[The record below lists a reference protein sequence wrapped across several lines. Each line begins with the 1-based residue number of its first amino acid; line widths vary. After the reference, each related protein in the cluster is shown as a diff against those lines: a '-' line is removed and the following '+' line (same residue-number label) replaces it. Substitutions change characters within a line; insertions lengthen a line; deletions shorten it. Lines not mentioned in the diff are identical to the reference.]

1 MKPVFEQDVLFTLR
15 GAGAARR
22 GIWLSRCSL
31 LALSAALPML
41 QAGAAIAQQRIE
53 RRGDF
58 TQPIRLDFREFNPE
72 LPPLT
77 LPLHV
82 EMSGRVL
89 VSDRNPA
96 IGIWRETSPLL
107 PAGPFPAGR
116 LEFGFSG
123 GQIRNP
129 DAGGIL
135 LSAQGST
142 AVGLTSPQDGGSI
155 SATINGTTIEAR
167 AGAMTNTS
175 GGDGSHEGSLPF
187 SGGSAGPIMLR
198 LMGSSV
204 STTYAAIWATAN
216 GGRGSWSK
224 KGPAAANGGSGGSIG
239 LALQDSGIVTTGLGG
254 IGINVVSRGGAGGQ
268 DWSGANGAN
277 IAGGAGGSGGDVNV
291 DIRGNSLILTG
302 GESGHGIFARSSG
315 GNGGNGGYGQSGN
328 ARTGSPGGVAGDS
341 GSVAVSNYGLIV
353 TAGAFAHGIDARS
366 EGGRGGTGGGDTGIF
381 YSRGGRGGS
390 GGSQGAVSLQNAGG
404 ILTLGD
410 GGVGMLAVGAGGGA
424 SDGGNADNGIVAI
437 GGGGGSGGDAGLVRA
452 TNFGWIATVGTLAP
466 AMSLQSIGGGGG
478 HGGTASSIFA
488 FASLSIGGNAS
499 GGGHGGDVT
508 ARNSGHLITAENLS
522 RGIEAQSI
530 GGGGGNGGIAT
541 SRAANAG
548 DVRIGSTLGSFSFAL
563 AVGGRGGAGGS
574 GGAVTVNNEERGTIA
589 TTGSLSDAIL
599 AQSLGGS
606 GGIGGSADAAAMNVA
621 SGHSVSLSIA
631 IGRAGGTGGGGGTVN
646 ATNAGTLMTFGAN
659 ANGVLAQSI
668 GGGGGAGGNA
678 SASIGAA
685 GAGPLEW
692 FQNPDQKTLYSL
704 KADVAVGGSGGS
716 GGSGGQVTVINSGR
730 ILTQGDDAF
739 GVAAQS
745 IGGGGGVAGN
755 SVGLSGGTG
764 TLSLEVLVG
773 GTGGSGNHGGK
784 VAVRNHDAIETQ
796 GARAPAIMAQ
806 SVGGGGGIGGN
817 ASSVSSTLYQS
828 ILEGVG
834 AFNDW
839 ISLDR
844 AFRNNTWKAWE
855 KTISFSGTATV
866 GGSGGSG
873 GDGGRVDVE
882 NSGRITT
889 RKAGSPGIFAQSI
902 GGGGGTGGAASATD
916 GETTAVTILGMLNQ
930 GTSLA
935 QGVVQAFRFFSVS
948 LETSI
953 NVGGAGGAAGH
964 GGAVRVS
971 NAGSISS
978 EGASSPGIFAQ
989 SIGGG
994 GGQAGYI
1001 GEDPADQTEDNEDTA
1016 KPQGLSGPKVAA
1028 IQKILGITSLI
1039 PQAGGV
1045 STTISV
1051 GRAGGASGHGG
1062 EVSIVNNGRI
1072 ETYGANSEAILA
1084 QSVGGGGGNA
1094 NATKGDLGE
1103 TTVNIGID
1111 VGGKAGSSG
1120 DGGKVVVELERGGL
1134 STSGAFSSGVVAQS
1148 IGGGG
1153 GKAGD
1158 VTFRRGVGSYF
1169 LSGITT
1175 VGGAGASGRGGDV
1188 SVKADASI
1196 RTEGEQ
1202 AHGIVAQSVGGGGGI
1217 IAMPVVTLDA
1227 DKRPTYSA
1235 PATGKLTLALG
1246 TTDGYGGNG
1255 GKVSVRVVRDL
1266 QTSGANAFGILAQSI
1281 GAGGGLIGAPAL
1293 SGPAEASKV
1302 VLGGQQNAG
1311 GHGRDV
1317 DVHLPVGASLAT
1329 RGRNAHGIVAQSIGG
1344 GGGVVALTERAGAVT
1359 VGSVAN
1365 GNSFGD
1371 AGNIG
1376 ISVQGAI
1383 STSGAGAAGVL
1394 AQSIGA
1400 GGGMTG
1406 DAASVSYKGNI
1417 VSDAGFTSG
1426 GGEGGAIDIGVTG
1439 RIATTGANA
1448 PAILAMSLGSGAV
1461 FSDQGILLK
1470 RPGAAV
1476 GNSGRRITIDLSSGA
1491 QVAASGANSPGIYAV
1506 SLGNSG
1512 AGAGGTYRGEPITVN
1527 IGANAELRGGSGEFG
1542 AAISTHTTALTTITN
1557 GGTIATFG
1565 GPAIRTVNQAL
1576 VENTGTIA
1584 GNVLLGAGSTFN
1596 NREAGRLHSGETLS
1610 IATLNNAGVLNP
1622 GGESPL
1628 GGTSFTLVR
1637 TALDGSLQQ
1646 TAIGRYAVDL
1656 DYYDRKGDF
1665 LAVAAASRFE
1675 GGVTP
1680 LPVRAL
1686 RDIPLP
1692 IASFESPS
1700 THYGAVLKDSSP
1712 VFRYDLKGSDP
1723 RNIAIAMSAT
1733 FAPEGMTLSE
1743 DQARKAADLQRHWD
1757 MQGPDAAA
1765 SPAREG
1771 LSRIFG
1777 YLTRMQSAQAYRGA
1791 LDELS
1796 NDATGVR
1803 GPAMANEAR
1812 AFAERLNSCP
1822 AFVRDD
1828 ASMREVDCV
1837 WGRSIATR
1845 IDRSGSVDDSGYGTK
1860 QLTLQV
1866 GGQKQIAPGWFL
1878 GGSLGYGAAHTTTSY
1893 GDVDI
1898 HSQGVTAGAV
1908 LKREIGP
1915 WLFSASLLAGY
1926 DNADLKR
1933 DIVLGSYFARAS
1945 GTSQAVQ
1952 LGGKLRASYQ
1962 LAIGNWYLKPMAD
1975 LDLHFVKQYGYR
1987 ERGAGIFD
1995 LATLDQSQFSATV
2008 SPALEIG
2015 SRFELAGLVAR
2026 AYLNAGASFAS
2037 GNGGQQKQRFAVLG
2051 AGGGI
2056 PSFETETGMPRVY
2069 GNARAGIDLV
2079 TTSGWELRAEY
2090 GLRAA
2095 DGYREHNAELR
2106 AALRF

>member
-1 MKPVFEQDVLFTLR
+1 
-15 GAGAARR
+15 
-22 GIWLSRCSL
+22 
-31 LALSAALPML
+31 ML

-155 SATINGTTIEAR
+155 SATINGATIEAYA
-167 AGAMTNTS
+167 AGAMINTS
-175 GGDGSHEGSLPF
+175 GGEGSHASNLPF

-198 LMGSSV
+198 LTGSSV
-204 STTYAAIWATAN
+204 STAYTAIRAIAD

-239 LALQDSGIVTTGLGG
+239 LLLQDSGIVTTGLGG

-328 ARTGSPGGVAGDS
+328 AKTGSPGGVGGDS
-341 GSVAVSNYGLIV
+341 GTVAVSNYGLIV

-366 EGGRGGTGGGDTGIF
+366 EGGRGGTGGGDSGFI

-404 ILTLGD
+404 ILTFGN

-424 SDGGNADNGIVAI
+424 SGGGNADNGIVAI

-452 TNFGWIATVGTLAP
+452 TNFGWIATAGSLAP

-478 HGGTASSIFA
+478 HGGNASSIFA

-499 GGGHGGDVT
+499 GGGNGGDVT
-508 ARNSGHLITAENLS
+508 ARNSGNLITAESLS

-563 AVGGRGGAGGS
+563 AVGGQGGAGGS
-574 GGAVTVNNEERGTIA
+574 GGAVTVNNEDRGTI
-589 TTGSLSDAIL
+589 TTAGSLSDAIL

-606 GGIGGSADAAAMNVA
+606 GGIGGSADAAAINVA

-631 IGRAGGTGGGGGTVN
+631 IGRAGGTGGDGGTVN
-646 ATNAGTLMTFGAN
+646 VTNAGTLVTGGVN

-685 GAGPLEW
+685 GTGPLEW
-692 FQNPDQKTLYSL
+692 FQNPEQKTLYSL
-704 KADVAVGGSGGS
+704 KADVAVGGTGGRGGS
-716 GGSGGQVTVINSGR
+716 GGPVTVINSGR

-755 SVGLSGGTG
+755 SLGLSGGTG
-764 TLSLEVLVG
+764 TLSLQVLVG

-828 ILEGVG
+828 ILEGIG
-834 AFNDW
+834 AVNDG
-839 ISLDR
+839 ISLYR
-844 AFRNNTWKAWE
+844 AIENNTWKAWE

-889 RKAGSPGIFAQSI
+889 RNAGSPGIFAQSI
-902 GGGGGTGGAASATD
+902 GGGGGTGGAASATGD
-916 GETTAVTILGMLNQ
+916 ETTAATVLGMLSQ
-930 GTSLA
+930 GANLA
-935 QGVVQAFRFFSVS
+935 QGILQAFRFFSVS
-948 LETSI
+948 IEANI
-953 NVGGAGGAAGH
+953 NVGGSGGAAGH
-964 GGAVRVS
+964 GSGVRVS
-971 NAGSISS
+971 NAGNISS

-1001 GEDPADQTEDNEDTA
+1001 GEDPAGQNEDEA
-1016 KPQGLSGPKVAA
+1016 KGQGLSGPKIAA
-1028 IQKILGITSLI
+1028 IQKILGITSLV
-1039 PQAGGV
+1039 PQAGGA

-1051 GRAGGASGHGG
+1051 GRSGGASGNGG

-1084 QSVGGGGGNA
+1084 QSVGGGGGSA

-1103 TTVNIGID
+1103 TTLNVGID

-1120 DGGKVVVELERGGL
+1120 DGGKIVVELERGRL
-1134 STSGAFSSGVVAQS
+1134 STTGAFSSGVVAQS

-1169 LSGITT
+1169 LSGVTF
-1175 VGGAGASGRGGDV
+1175 VGGSGASGRGGDV

-1196 RTEGEQ
+1196 RTEGKQ

-1217 IAMPVVTLDA
+1217 IAMPVVTLDE

-1246 TTDGYGGNG
+1246 TKDGYGGNG
-1255 GKVSVRVVRDL
+1255 GKVSVRVARDL
-1266 QTSGANAFGILAQSI
+1266 QTIEANAFGILAQSI
-1281 GAGGGLIGAPAL
+1281 GAGGGLIGMPVL
-1293 SGPAEASKV
+1293 SDQAEASKV
-1302 VLGGQQNAG
+1302 VLGGRQNAG

-1317 DVHLPVGASLAT
+1317 DVHLSVGASLAT
-1329 RGRNAHGIVAQSIGG
+1329 SGRNAHGIVAQSIGG
-1344 GGGVVALTERAGAVT
+1344 GGGVVGLTERAGAVT
-1359 VGSVAN
+1359 VESVTN

-1371 AGNIG
+1371 AGNLS

-1383 STSGAGAAGVL
+1383 STSGTGAAGVL

-1406 DAASVSYKGNI
+1406 DAASVSYKGSI

-1439 RIATTGANA
+1439 QIATTGVSA

-1476 GNSGRRITIDLSSGA
+1476 GNSGRRITIDLAFGA

-1512 AGAGGTYRGEPITVN
+1512 AGAGGVYRGEPIAVN

-1576 VENTGTIA
+1576 VENNGTIA

-1622 GGESPL
+1622 GGESPI
-1628 GGTSFTLVR
+1628 GGASFTLVR

-1646 TAIGRYAVDL
+1646 TATGRYAVDL
-1656 DYYDRKGDF
+1656 DYFDRKGDF
-1665 LAVAAASRFE
+1665 LAVAAPSRFE
-1675 GGVTP
+1675 GSVTP

-1692 IASFESPS
+1692 IASFEGPS
-1700 THYGAVLKDSSP
+1700 THFGAVLKDSSP
-1712 VFRYDLKGSDP
+1712 VFRYDLKRSDP

-1733 FAPEGMTLSE
+1733 FAPEGLMLSE
-1743 DQARKAADLQRHWD
+1743 DQARKAADLQQHWD
-1757 MQGPDAAA
+1757 IQGPDTAA

-1771 LSRIFG
+1771 LSRVFG

-1845 IDRSGSVDDSGYGTK
+1845 IDRSGSIDDSGYGTR

-1898 HSQGVTAGAV
+1898 RSQGVTAGAV

-1915 WLFSASLLAGY
+1915 WLFSGSLLAGY

-1952 LGGKLRASYQ
+1952 IGGKLRASYQ

-1995 LATLDQSQFSATV
+1995 LATLDQSQVSATV

-2037 GNGGQQKQRFAVLG
+2037 GNGGQQKQRFAILG
-2051 AGGGI
+2051 AGDGL
-2056 PSFETETGMPRVY
+2056 PSFETETGTPRVY

-2095 DGYREHNAELR
+2095 NGYREHNAELR